1 MSTPTKILTIPALLI
16 ACAMTP
22 SEVAAHGGVY
32 RGPGNVVPNPSTGSG
47 TGSSGSAGSSGTGS
61 LTPGSTVTGSGTSG
75 GTAPAGPGGAGPVVP
90 TGTAARGPMGAP
102 LDDDLTRWTYYWEFR
117 KDSYLGLRAAI
128 QATGTIQ
135 FSDTFFMA
143 GGDKDGTDTLLPS
156 TDQLRREV
164 LPALHRALE
173 ATSQRDIT
181 SSCLVALAK
190 LGLEDKYFDLLP
202 TLRAR
207 LTSHDQ
213 EIRETAALAMGIS
226 QRSGAV
232 PDLIALL
239 QDAERGRKLC
249 DRSEVDDRTRAFA
262 GYGLGLV
269 AYGSPS
275 LGVKRIIFEALRDVL
290 QDESIV
296 GRNVPIAV
304 LSGIGLLHLD
314 SQIDPAVDA
323 LRAEALATLARFHD
337 ADVGVGRQLI
347 QAHVATAAAALL
359 ADSRDGDARSAWIE
373 RLLGDLRG
381 TTASAG
387 ANRRLDA
394 LGQSAALALGELA
407 APHED
412 GSPDAHVSEALFDAF
427 ERGMDFQ
434 TGAFALTAL
443 GRIGGT
449 KNVDALLGVLASGTK
464 ALERPW
470 AALALGLHEH
480 RRLTR
485 EGSAG
490 RIDERITKS
499 LEAQLDQVKNPETLA
514 ALAISL
520 GLSRARDASP
530 KLRVLL
536 DEHRSKDELAGY
548 ICLGL
553 ALMGDRSSI
562 PAIREIVQQSARR
575 PQRLIQAAVALGR
588 LGDKSAALA
597 LMDQM
602 AGANQNLAVLSSL
615 AFAVGQIGDRR
626 TIPSLVAMVGDDE
639 LVDLARAF
647 AVVAIGGVGD
657 KEIEPWSAKIG
668 RLANY
673 RAAVET
679 LFNQASGI
687 LDIL

>member
-1 MSTPTKILTIPALLI
+1 MNSTTKTLTFCALLF
-16 ACAMTP
+16 AG
-22 SEVAAHGGVY
+22 VAANAYPHGGVY
-32 RGPGNVVPNPSTGSG
+32 RGPGNVVPNPGTGSG
-47 TGSSGSAGSSGTGS
+47 GGSSGSSGSGGTGTI
-61 LTPGSTVTGSGTSG
+61 TPGSTATGSGSASG
-75 GTAPAGPGGAGPVVP
+75 VGSAGPAGPAPVIPAGV
-90 TGTAARGPMGAP
+90 ASRGPMGAP

-117 KDSYLGLRAAI
+117 KDSYLGLRAAVH
-128 QATGTIQ
+128 ATGTIQ

-143 GGDKDGTDTLLPS
+143 GGDKEGTDTLLPS
-156 TDQLRREV
+156 ADQLRREV

-226 QRSGAV
+226 QRTGAV
-232 PDLIALL
+232 PDLIALFH
-239 QDAERGRKLC
+239 DTERGRKLC
-249 DRSEVDDRTRAFA
+249 DRSEVDDRTRSFA
-262 GYGLGLV
+262 GYGLGLI
-269 AYGSPS
+269 AYGSAS
-275 LGVKRIIFEALRDVL
+275 LGVKRIVFDALREVL
-290 QDESIV
+290 EDDSVV
-296 GRNVPIAV
+296 GRNVPIAA
-304 LSGIGLLHLD
+304 LSGIGLLHLN
-314 SQIDPAVDA
+314 SQIDPSVDA
-323 LRAEALATLARFHD
+323 LRADALGALARFHD

-359 ADSRDGDARSAWIE
+359 ADSRDAEARASWIA
-373 RLLGDLRG
+373 RLLADLRG
-381 TTASAG
+381 TTSAPG
-387 ANRRLDA
+387 TVRRLDV

-407 APHED
+407 APNEP
-412 GSPDAHVSEALFDAF
+412 GSPESHVSAALRKAF
-427 ERGMDFQ
+427 EDGMDFQ
-434 TGAFALTAL
+434 TGVFALTAL
-443 GRIGGT
+443 GRIGGS
-449 KNVDALLGVLASGTK
+449 KNVEVLLDVLASGTK

-470 AALALGLHEH
+470 AALALGIHEH

-485 EGSAG
+485 EGTAG
-490 RIDERITKS
+490 RVDERITKA
-499 LEAQLDQVKNPETLA
+499 LEAQLDEVKNPETLA
-514 ALAISL
+514 ALAVGL
-520 GLSRARDASP
+520 GLSRARDASAR
-530 KLRVLL
+530 LRVLL
-536 DEHRSKDELAGY
+536 DDHRSKDELAGY

-553 ALMGDRSSI
+553 ALMEDRSAI
-562 PAIREIVQQSARR
+562 PAIREVVQQSARR

-602 AGANQNLAVLSSL
+602 AGADQNLAVLSSL
-615 AFAVGQIGDRR
+615 AFAVGRIGDRR
-626 TIPSLVAMVGDDE
+626 TIPDLVKMVGDDE

-657 KEIEPWSAKIG
+657 KESEPWSAKIG